1 MDKSEI
7 IKSLGKKSNGEIYLG
22 VVGAVRTG
30 KSTFIKKCIET
41 LILPYMDDDIE
52 KKRCMDE
59 IPQTAQGKTIMTVEP
74 KFVPSNGATINIEGL
89 TTNIKLVDCVGYV
102 TPESVGYEDEL
113 GNPRMVKTPWFP
125 DEIPFVEAASIGTEK
140 VIRDHATIGIV
151 ISTDGSILGLPRSNY
166 VDAEDKVITE
176 LKGIN
181 KPFIVIMNSTHPGSP
196 ETKTL
201 ANALSQKHNVPVI
214 PISVEDMNINDI
226 TNVLKE
232 ALYEFPV
239 SHIEFKIPDWV
250 GVLKNTHPLKQEFIN
265 KMKQIQKDNKHDEYD
280 INSKRA
286 EWKDI
291 LAVYTVKISN
301 GKNDAEVMTL
311 DNNKISI
318 LKEIFWEMNEIT
330 SSTEEV
336 TDKDNKKKIVLHINV
351 NGKDALEMAQKYNF
365 SIEQNKQLAEL
376 LDKQYASLWSS
387 VIYGSS
393 VGNTDIV
400 EVAKKQIGNIGGQP
414 FWSWYGYNSR
424 VEWCACFVSWCANE
438 CGYIEAGIIPKF
450 ASCESEGVAWFKTCG
465 LWQEKGYTPKSGDII
480 FFDWADSNDGLA
492 DHVGIVSRV
501 ENGIIYTVEGNTRGD
516 VCKENKYSID
526 SSVIRGFGT
535 PAYK

>member
-74 KFVPSNGATINIEGL
+74 KFVSSNGATINIEGL

-125 DEIPFVEAASIGTEK
+125 EEIPFVEAASIGTEK

-214 PISVEDMNINDI
+214 PISVEDINDI

-265 KMKQIQKDNKHDEYD
+265 KMKESVINVDKLRDVENININLEDTKEITKAFVSALDTENDLVTITLEADENLFNDILKDVVGSS
-280 INSKRA
+280 INSKGELLKVFQDVSEGRSEYESIKGA
-286 EWKDI
+286 LKQVYQTGYGIVLPRVSDMKLDKPEIIKQGGRFGIKLKAKASSVHMIKVDVESSFEPIIGSELQSKELIDYIMKDNENPE
-291 LAVYTVKISN
+291 KIWES
-301 GKNDAEVMTL
+301 
-311 DNNKISI
+311 
-318 LKEIFWEMNEIT
+318 EIFGRSLNEIVQEGIQAKLSLLPDSAKFKLSNT
-330 SSTEEV
+330 ITKMV
-336 TDKDNKKKIVLHINV
+336 NKGSNNLIAIVL
-351 NGKDALEMAQKYNF
+351 
-365 SIEQNKQLAEL
+365 
-376 LDKQYASLWSS
+376 
-387 VIYGSS
+387 
-393 VGNTDIV
+393 
-400 EVAKKQIGNIGGQP
+400 
-414 FWSWYGYNSR
+414 
-424 VEWCACFVSWCANE
+424 
-438 CGYIEAGIIPKF
+438 
-450 ASCESEGVAWFKTCG
+450 
-465 LWQEKGYTPKSGDII
+465 
-480 FFDWADSNDGLA
+480 
-492 DHVGIVSRV
+492 
-501 ENGIIYTVEGNTRGD
+501 
-516 VCKENKYSID
+516 
-526 SSVIRGFGT
+526 
-535 PAYK
+535 